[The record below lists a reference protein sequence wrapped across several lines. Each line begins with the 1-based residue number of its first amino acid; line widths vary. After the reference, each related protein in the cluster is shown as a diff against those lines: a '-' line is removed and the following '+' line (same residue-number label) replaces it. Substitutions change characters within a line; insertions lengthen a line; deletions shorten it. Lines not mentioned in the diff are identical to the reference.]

1 MGTEGNQT
9 LAQYYA
15 ECESEGEVRDSYDGM
30 TESGRSEWIYEMMDL
45 YGDDAWGGQNK
56 RGGNPP
62 KFYSPAVSNKKN

>member
-15 ECESEGEVRDSYDGM
+15 ECESEGEIRDSYDGM

-45 YGDDAWGGQNK
+45 YGDEAWGG
-56 RGGNPP
+56 
-62 KFYSPAVSNKKN
+62 